1 MAKQNNNSDLA
12 LNLPLG
18 VTLSIGEV
26 LFTVAIA
33 AMVKLIANDISVF
46 MILFFR
52 YLLCIPLLLLTATFQ
67 RGAAAFR
74 VQDKAKL
81 ALRSAM
87 GLGSFGCLFGA
98 LQTIDLSKMT
108 ALLQTIPIFVTLLAP
123 ILLGETVGWRR
134 RIAVLIGFLGAVLIV
149 DPSNSNWF
157 NKGVLLGIASPF
169 FGALMLL
176 TLRRLGQTDHPSTT
190 ALWYNITG
198 AAVFFGV
205 CLNLDIPMPNSEN
218 IVLILCIIG
227 VMSSFQQ
234 FFLAHSYKLAP
245 ASVLAPLR
253 YLSVPFGVGA
263 SVLFFNETLTSS
275 FFLGTAIL
283 IGASFF
289 ILKRS
294 EKIKTKSKVS

>member
-1 MAKQNNNSDLA
+1 MAKQNNDSDLA

-74 VQDKAKL
+74 VQAKAKL

-87 GLGSFGCLFGA
+87 GLGSFGCLFAA
-98 LQTIDLSKMT
+98 LQTIELSKMT

-134 RIAVLIGFLGAVLIV
+134 RMAVLIGFVGAVLIV
-149 DPSNSNWF
+149 DPTHADWF
-157 NKGVLLGIASPF
+157 NQGVLLGIASPF

-190 ALWYNITG
+190 ALWYNIIG

-205 CLNLDIPMPNSEN
+205 CLSLDIPMPNSEN

-253 YLSVPFGVGA
+253 YLSVPFAVGA
-263 SVLFFNETLTSS
+263 SVIFFNEKLTSS
-275 FFLGTAIL
+275 FFVGTAIL
-283 IGASFF
+283 VGASFF

-294 EKIKTKSKVS
+294 EKIKVKS

>member
-1 MAKQNNNSDLA
+1 MAKQNNDSDLA

-74 VQDKAKL
+74 VQAKAKL

-87 GLGSFGCLFGA
+87 GLGSFGCLFAA
-98 LQTIDLSKMT
+98 LQTIELSKMT

-134 RIAVLIGFLGAVLIV
+134 RMAVLMGFVGAVLIV
-149 DPSNSNWF
+149 DPTHADWF
-157 NKGVLLGIASPF
+157 NQGVLLGIASPF

-190 ALWYNITG
+190 ALWYNIIG

-205 CLNLDIPMPNSEN
+205 CLSLDIPMPNSEN

-263 SVLFFNETLTSS
+263 SVIFFNEKLTSS
-275 FFLGTAIL
+275 FFVGTAIL
-283 IGASFF
+283 VGASFF

-294 EKIKTKSKVS
+294 EKIKAKS

>member
-67 RGAAAFR
+67 RGPAAFR

-87 GLGSFGCLFGA
+87 GLGSFGCLFAA

-134 RIAVLIGFLGAVLIV
+134 RMAVLIGFVGAVLIV
-149 DPSNSNWF
+149 DPTHADWF
-157 NKGVLLGIASPF
+157 NQGVLLGIASPF

-190 ALWYNITG
+190 ALWYNIIG

-205 CLNLDIPMPNSEN
+205 CLSLDIPMPNSEN

-263 SVLFFNETLTSS
+263 SVIFFNEKLTSS
-275 FFLGTAIL
+275 FFVGTAIL

-294 EKIKTKSKVS
+294 EKIKAKS

>member
-1 MAKQNNNSDLA
+1 MAKQNNDSDLA

-74 VQDKAKL
+74 VQAKAKL

-87 GLGSFGCLFGA
+87 GLGSFGCLFAA
-98 LQTIDLSKMT
+98 LQTIELSKMT

-134 RIAVLIGFLGAVLIV
+134 RMAVLIGFVGAVLIV
-149 DPSNSNWF
+149 DPTHADWF
-157 NKGVLLGIASPF
+157 NQGVLLGIASPF

-190 ALWYNITG
+190 ALWYNIIG

-205 CLNLDIPMPNSEN
+205 CLSLDIPMPNSEN

-263 SVLFFNETLTSS
+263 SVIFFNEKLTSS
-275 FFLGTAIL
+275 FFVGTAIL
-283 IGASFF
+283 VGASFF
-289 ILKRS
+289 ILKPIFC
-294 EKIKTKSKVS
+294 K

>member
-1 MAKQNNNSDLA
+1 MAKQNNDSDLA

-87 GLGSFGCLFGA
+87 GLGSFGCLFAA
-98 LQTIDLSKMT
+98 LQTIELSKMT

-134 RIAVLIGFLGAVLIV
+134 RMAVLIGFVGAVLIV
-149 DPSNSNWF
+149 DPTHADWF
-157 NKGVLLGIASPF
+157 NQGVLLGIASPF

-190 ALWYNITG
+190 ALWYNIIG

-205 CLNLDIPMPNSEN
+205 CLSLDIPMPNSEN

-234 FFLAHSYKLAP
+234 FFLAHSYTLAP

-263 SVLFFNETLTSS
+263 SVIFFNEKLTSS
-275 FFLGTAIL
+275 FFVGTAIL
-283 IGASFF
+283 VGASFF

-294 EKIKTKSKVS
+294 EKIKAKS

>member
-1 MAKQNNNSDLA
+1 MAKQNNDSDLA

-74 VQDKAKL
+74 VQAKAKL

-87 GLGSFGCLFGA
+87 GLGSFGCLFAA
-98 LQTIDLSKMT
+98 LQTIELSKMT

-134 RIAVLIGFLGAVLIV
+134 RMAVLMGFVGAVLIV
-149 DPSNSNWF
+149 DPTHADWF
-157 NKGVLLGIASPF
+157 NQGVLLGIASPF

-190 ALWYNITG
+190 ALWYNIIG

-205 CLNLDIPMPNSEN
+205 CLSLDIPMPNSEN

-263 SVLFFNETLTSS
+263 SAIFFNQKLTSS
-275 FFLGTAIL
+275 FFVGTAIL
-283 IGASFF
+283 VGASFF
-289 ILKRS
+289 ILQRS
-294 EKIKTKSKVS
+294 EKIKAKS

>member
-1 MAKQNNNSDLA
+1 MATQNSNSDVA

-52 YLLCIPLLLLTATFQ
+52 YLLCIPLLLLTAIIQ
-67 RGAAAFR
+67 RGTAAFR

-87 GLGSFGCLFGA
+87 GLGSFGCLFAA

-134 RIAVLIGFLGAVLIV
+134 RIAVLIGFVGAVLIV
-149 DPSNSNWF
+149 DPSNADWL

-190 ALWYNITG
+190 ALWYNIIG

-205 CLNLDIPMPNSEN
+205 CLSLDIPMPEAKN

-245 ASVLAPLR
+245 ANILAPLR

-263 SVLFFNETLTSS
+263 SVAFFDETLTSS
-275 FFLGTAIL
+275 FFVGTAIL
-283 IGASFF
+283 VSASFF

-294 EKIKTKSKVS
+294 EKIKAKSQ

>member
-1 MAKQNNNSDLA
+1 MAKQNNDSDLA

-87 GLGSFGCLFGA
+87 GLGSFGCLFAA
-98 LQTIDLSKMT
+98 LQTIELSKMT

-134 RIAVLIGFLGAVLIV
+134 RMAVLIGFVGAVLIV
-149 DPSNSNWF
+149 DPTHADWF
-157 NKGVLLGIASPF
+157 NQGVLLGIASPF

-190 ALWYNITG
+190 ALWYNIIG

-205 CLNLDIPMPNSEN
+205 CLSLDIPMPNSEN

-263 SVLFFNETLTSS
+263 SVIFFNEKLTSS

-283 IGASFF
+283 VGASFF

-294 EKIKTKSKVS
+294 EKIKAKS

>member
-1 MAKQNNNSDLA
+1 MAKQNNDSDLA

-74 VQDKAKL
+74 VQAKAKL

-87 GLGSFGCLFGA
+87 GLGSFGCLFAA
-98 LQTIDLSKMT
+98 LQTIELSKMT

-134 RIAVLIGFLGAVLIV
+134 RMAVLIGFVGAVLIV
-149 DPSNSNWF
+149 DPTHADWF
-157 NKGVLLGIASPF
+157 NQGVLLGIASPF

-190 ALWYNITG
+190 ALWYNIIG

-205 CLNLDIPMPNSEN
+205 CLSLDIPMPNSEN

-253 YLSVPFGVGA
+253 YLSVPFAVGA
-263 SVLFFNETLTSS
+263 SVIFFNEKLTSS
-275 FFLGTAIL
+275 FFVGTAIL
-283 IGASFF
+283 VGASFF

-294 EKIKTKSKVS
+294 EKIKAKS

>member
-1 MAKQNNNSDLA
+1 MATQNSNSDVA

-46 MILFFR
+46 MILLFR
-52 YLLCIPLLLLTATFQ
+52 YLLCIPLLLLTATIQ
-67 RGAAAFR
+67 RGTAAFR

-87 GLGSFGCLFGA
+87 GLGSFGCLFAA

-134 RIAVLIGFLGAVLIV
+134 RIAVLIGFVGAVLIV
-149 DPSNSNWF
+149 DPSNADWA

-190 ALWYNITG
+190 ALWYNIIG

-205 CLNLDIPMPNSEN
+205 CLSLDIPMPEAKN

-245 ASVLAPLR
+245 ASILAPLR

-263 SVLFFNETLTSS
+263 SVAFFDETLTSS
-275 FFLGTAIL
+275 FFVGTAIL
-283 IGASFF
+283 VSASFF

-294 EKIKTKSKVS
+294 EKIKAKSQ

>member
-1 MAKQNNNSDLA
+1 MAKQNNDSDLA

-74 VQDKAKL
+74 VQAKAKL

-87 GLGSFGCLFGA
+87 GLGSFGCLFAA
-98 LQTIDLSKMT
+98 LQTIELSKMT

-134 RIAVLIGFLGAVLIV
+134 RMAVLIGFVGAVLIV
-149 DPSNSNWF
+149 DPTHADWF
-157 NKGVLLGIASPF
+157 NQGILLGIASPF

-190 ALWYNITG
+190 ALWYNIIG

-205 CLNLDIPMPNSEN
+205 CLSLDIPMPNSEN

-263 SVLFFNETLTSS
+263 SVIFFNEKLTSS
-275 FFLGTAIL
+275 FFVGTAIL
-283 IGASFF
+283 VGASFF

-294 EKIKTKSKVS
+294 EKIKAKS